1 MKTFADMEKYRQAI
15 LRRGVLPETP
25 LATDYGALPFDEE
38 IPPRASWLN
47 LRGPIRDQ
55 GLEGSCAGYGALKV
69 YEMEHLRGTGEQ
81 IDSSERFCYNLAK
94 IVDEIAMDY
103 VEQEGTTL
111 QAAVQVLRNYG
122 VCQESDWPYVA
133 GDKSHLDI
141 ARFLETLRKARKRRI
156 AEYRNLLKDGVSES
170 TLRVVKQAL
179 CRRPIVCGLMVDS
192 NWLSV
197 SPDGFIVPGEEMIG
211 GHAIALA
218 FYDDELEHNGRVG
231 WFGFVNSW
239 SENWGDGGIGYIGY
253 GSFLQTLLSGY
264 EIVLHQD
271 TTRTMDLTRRRV
283 WPING

>member
-1 MKTFADMEKYRQAI
+1 M
-15 LRRGVLPETP
+15 
-25 LATDYGALPFDEE
+25 
-38 IPPRASWLN
+38 
-47 LRGPIRDQ
+47 
-55 GLEGSCAGYGALKV
+55 
-69 YEMEHLRGTGEQ
+69 
-81 IDSSERFCYNLAK
+81 DSSERFCYNLAK

-111 QAAVQVLRNYG
+111 QAAVRVLRNYG
-122 VCQESDWPYVA
+122 VCQESDWRYVA

-179 CRRPIVCGLMVDS
+179 CRRPVVCGLVVDS
-192 NWLSV
+192 NWLNV
-197 SPDGFIVPGEEMIG
+197 NPDGFIVPGEEMIG

-218 FYDDELEHNGRVG
+218 FYDDELEHEGLRG
-231 WFGFVNSW
+231 WFGFINSW

-264 EIVLHQD
+264 EIVLQQD
-271 TTRTMDLTRRRV
+271 TTLTMDLTRRGV